1 MLSFDRVK
9 SNVEVFQAMTSITV
23 EEFMILCTAF
33 ETAWETYFGVKKE
46 SEPSGPGRRPELR
59 SLEDNL
65 FFILFYLKCYPLQM
79 VIGFL
84 FGMSQ
89 STANDWIHK
98 LTSVLRIALDNL
110 EALPERD
117 PTAVSKYLLSQEEQQ
132 RLAIDATERRVERPS
147 DNDTQKFYYSGKKK
161 CHSVK
166 NNIIVGEI
174 GRKIIYLGDTHEGKM
189 HDKKIAD
196 SENVEFPEGT
206 ELDKDTGYQGYEP
219 PGVKTYQPKKKPKGG
234 ELTEEEKEENRLLS
248 RIRVVVEHVIGGVK
262 RLHIVKDVFRN
273 KKEDFEDL
281 VMEIACGLHNFRTDC
296 RHTTY

>member
-1 MLSFDRVK
+1 MLCFDRVK
-9 SNVEVFQAMTSITV
+9 SNVEVFQAMTSLTV

-33 ETAWETYFGVKKE
+33 ETAWKTYFGVKKE

-89 STANDWIHK
+89 STANGWIHK
-98 LTSVLRIALDNL
+98 LMSVLRIALDNL

-117 PTAVSKYLLSQEEQQ
+117 PKALSKHLLSQEEQQ

-147 DNDTQKFYYSGKKK
+147 DNDTQKFYYSGKKG

-166 NNIIVGEI
+166 NNLIAGEI
-174 GRKIIYLGDTHEGKM
+174 DRKVIYLGRTHEGKM

-196 SENVEFPEGT
+196 NENVEFPEGT
-206 ELDKDTGYQGYEP
+206 VLDKDTGYQGYEP
-219 PGVKTYQPKKKPKGG
+219 AGVETHQPKKKPKGG